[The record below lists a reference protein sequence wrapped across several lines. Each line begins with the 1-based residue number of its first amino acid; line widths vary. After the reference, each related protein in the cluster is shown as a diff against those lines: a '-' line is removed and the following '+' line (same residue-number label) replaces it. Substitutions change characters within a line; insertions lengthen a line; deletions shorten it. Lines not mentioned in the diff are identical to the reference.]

1 MVSQPNAVFSPRWH
15 AGGNQRQVRLLVSD
29 GERISPTLLP
39 SIHTLLIAALSRA
52 PRCIAAKTL
61 PRQGLLKMLTPVQQH
76 AVDQFAKSLPA
87 LGDDALI
94 DTYHQAWE
102 DHRAACAED
111 SDNHSKAYA
120 KSLATEKAMRDRFPD
135 YQGRYRLRY
144 P

>member
-1 MVSQPNAVFSPRWH
+1 M
-15 AGGNQRQVRLLVSD
+15 
-29 GERISPTLLP
+29 E
-39 SIHTLLIAALSRA
+39 
-52 PRCIAAKTL
+52 
-61 PRQGLLKMLTPVQQH
+61 MLTLVQQH

-102 DHRAACAED
+102 DHRAACAEG
-111 SDNHSKAYA
+111 SDNLSKAYA

>member
-1 MVSQPNAVFSPRWH
+1 M
-15 AGGNQRQVRLLVSD
+15 
-29 GERISPTLLP
+29 LP
-39 SIHTLLIAALSRA
+39 
-52 PRCIAAKTL
+52 
-61 PRQGLLKMLTPVQQH
+61 PVQQH

-102 DHRAACAED
+102 DHRAACAES
-111 SDNHSKAYA
+111 SDNLSKAYA

>member
-1 MVSQPNAVFSPRWH
+1 M
-15 AGGNQRQVRLLVSD
+15 
-29 GERISPTLLP
+29 
-39 SIHTLLIAALSRA
+39 LS
-52 PRCIAAKTL
+52 
-61 PRQGLLKMLTPVQQH
+61 PVQQH

-102 DHRAACAED
+102 GAVLAED
-111 SDNHSKAYA
+111 SDNLSKAYA

-135 YQGRYRLRY
+135 YQGRHRLRY

>member
-1 MVSQPNAVFSPRWH
+1 MNWANRF
-15 AGGNQRQVRLLVSD
+15 
-29 GERISPTLLP
+29 LP
-39 SIHTLLIAALSRA
+39 QTMSRTA
-52 PRCIAAKTL
+52 SHYNTRRCISVKTL

-102 DHRAACAED
+102 DHRAAGAEG
-111 SDNHSKAYA
+111 SDNLSKAHA
-120 KSLATEKAMRDRFPD
+120 KRLATEKAMRDRFPD
-135 YQGRYRLRY
+135 YQGRYKLRY